1 MNQILY
7 NNNQKSV
14 KIKSNFFYKFI
25 FYISIVILFFL
36 ILWFF
41 YKIYTTIQND
51 KISQKLITS
60 YSISTLFSNDSSYK
74 VEQQNINN
82 PFVIRYYKN

>member
-7 NNNQKSV
+7 NINEKSTKV
-14 KIKSNFFYKFI
+14 KNNFFYKFI
-25 FYISIVILFFL
+25 FTFSVVILVFL

-41 YKIYTTIQND
+41 YKAYIAIQND
-51 KISQKLITS
+51 RISQKLITS

>member
-7 NNNQKSV
+7 NINEKSANV
-14 KIKSNFFYKFI
+14 KNNFFYKFI
-25 FYISIVILFFL
+25 FTFSVVILIFL

-41 YKIYTTIQND
+41 YKAYITIQND
-51 KISQKLITS
+51 RISKKLITS

>member
-41 YKIYTTIQND
+41 YKIYITIQND